1 MYNLLIVDDEII
13 SQLGI
18 MNMVNWQ
25 EHGFKLTSK
34 AKNGQEALE
43 ILETTNVDLIIT
55 DVNMPIMTGIELM
68 RECKKLYPDVLFILL
83 SSHDDYDYV
92 REGLQLGALDYFL
105 KISLTPEAILA
116 CIEKV
121 KKALLSSYKEKGE
134 PTKIGSFELTT
145 LRAALIK
152 NFMFNRIE
160 NINYFLQKCE
170 EYKMQMPFDKY
181 CVVSYT
187 FEQREIAQNSEL
199 STMIFSIT
207 NDILRDF
214 EYGYPCETS
223 LGEISIL
230 LNFEDNSK
238 LSSIDDL
245 LERIVLFVD
254 SYLNQKTNIYISDVV
269 NRVEDIPLA
278 YLQVCQTRQ
287 FQNLDNE
294 GINRYSDI
302 IGIEHAKQ
310 EHDIDKF
317 VLEFEKCKSGI
328 LQDFINI
335 FDETIKYINSVKFID
350 NKKILYFIKS
360 IIRIS
365 YEYCE
370 NTCNKHIDLPYIDI
384 DNESLSK
391 LLTSKNNIIKIL
403 LQLKESLM
411 SLEEEN
417 DNNYI
422 IRSTKQF
429 IQSNYSKKITIKEI
443 ADELNVSHPYLSS
456 LFKKQTNTS
465 IKEYLLQV
473 QMQKAKDLLKTTTE
487 FVSSIAI
494 QVGYDNEYQFSKI
507 FKQKTGMTPTQY
519 RNMQ

>member
-1 MYNLLIVDDEII
+1 MYNMLIVDDEII

-18 MNMVNWQ
+18 MNIINW
-25 EHGFKLTSK
+25 EDYGFKLVSK
-34 AKNGQEALE
+34 AKNGQEALDV
-43 ILETTNVDLIIT
+43 LETTQIDFIIT

-68 RECKKLYPDVLFILL
+68 QQCKQLYPNILFVLL
-83 SSHDDYDYV
+83 SSHDDYTYV
-92 REGLQLGALDYFL
+92 REGLQLGALDYLL
-105 KISLTPEAILA
+105 KISLTPEAIIK
-116 CIEKV
+116 CIENA
-121 KKALLSSYKEKGE
+121 KKILETSHKENNSH
-134 PTKIGSFELTT
+134 TKMGAFELTT
-145 LRAALIK
+145 LRSALIK
-152 NFMFNRIE
+152 NFMFNRID
-160 NINYFLQKCE
+160 NINYFEQKCE
-170 EYKMQMPFDKY
+170 EYKMQLPFDKY
-181 CVVSYT
+181 CVISYT
-187 FEQREIAQNSEL
+187 FEQREIAQSSEL
-199 STMIFSIT
+199 SPMIMSIT
-207 NDILRDF
+207 NDILQDF

-245 LERIVLFVD
+245 LERIILFVD

-269 NRVEDIPLA
+269 NRVDDIPLA

-287 FQNLDNE
+287 FLNLEDG

-302 IGIEHAKQ
+302 VSIEHEKQ
-310 EHDIDKF
+310 EHNIDKI
-317 VLEFEKCKSGI
+317 VLQFEKCKSGF
-328 LQDFINI
+328 LQDFLKI
-335 FDETIKYINSVKFID
+335 FDETSEYIDSLKFID
-350 NKKILYFIKS
+350 SKKIFYFIKS

-370 NTCNKHIDLPYIDI
+370 DTSSKKIDI
-384 DNESLSK
+384 PYLYVDNDILSQM
-391 LLTSKNNIIKIL
+391 LTSKDNIKKIL
-403 LQLKESLM
+403 LELKQALIT
-411 SLEEEN
+411 LEEDN
-417 DNNYI
+417 DNNHI

-429 IQSNYSKKITIKEI
+429 IQNNYSKKITIKEI

-456 LFKKQTNTS
+456 LFKKQTNIS

-473 QMQKAKDLLKTTTE
+473 QMQKAKDLLKSTTE
-487 FVSSIAI
+487 LVSNIAI